1 MLRVSDIDVLS
12 QGRMPGTLPSQRE
25 LLANI
30 VHALCEAHHN
40 DDSAA
45 DRATEWHS
53 SPSGEAWETPQRKSL
68 ILTLHVI
75 FPGMLLPAL
84 DLLDRNLVRRL
95 ALESLPPDKERRQDA
110 TFASSVQQ
118 RRLREYRSTVGG
130 RFVYTARSVAS
141 TLPRRSAGGTGAMA
155 RVYLV
160 HLDAWSCSC
169 TGFAVD
175 AYAAMGREGRA
186 EPAIGGE
193 VAIQMWKFG
202 GMSTTSLD
210 ARGAEAIPCC
220 KHLLACL
227 LVDEWE
233 ELLAARVE
241 EKICTKEELAGII
254 AGI

>member
-1 MLRVSDIDVLS
+1 
-12 QGRMPGTLPSQRE
+12 MPGTLPLQRE
-25 LLANI
+25 LLTNI

-40 DDSAA
+40 DGSAA
-45 DRATEWHS
+45 SKS
-53 SPSGEAWETPQRKSL
+53 SERHGLAFTKAWESSQRKTL

-95 ALESLPPDKERRQDA
+95 ALKTPSPDKEREQDA
-110 TFASSVQQ
+110 SLASSIQP
-118 RRLREYRSTVGG
+118 RRLKEHKSTVGCQ
-130 RFVYTARSVAS
+130 RVYTARSAAS
-141 TLPRRSAGGTGAMA
+141 TLPRRGAGSPGASA

-169 TGFAVD
+169 AGFAVD
-175 AYAAMGREGRA
+175 AYAAVGRERQVESA
-186 EPAIGGE
+186 TGGNGD
-193 VAIQMWKFG
+193 AATRTWKFG
-202 GMSTTSLD
+202 GSSTTTLD
-210 ARGAEAIPCC
+210 AQGAEAIPCC

-233 ELLAARVE
+233 DLLAAHVE
-241 EKICTKEELAGII
+241 EKSCTKEEMAGIV

>member
-1 MLRVSDIDVLS
+1 
-12 QGRMPGTLPSQRE
+12 MPGTLPSQRE
-25 LLANI
+25 LLTNI
-30 VHALCEAHHN
+30 VHALCEARPN
-40 DDSAA
+40 DGIAA
-45 DRATEWHS
+45 DRAAEWHS
-53 SPSGEAWETPQRKSL
+53 SSSGEAWDTPQRKSL

-95 ALESLPPDKERRQDA
+95 ALESQPPDKERRQDA
-110 TFASSVQQ
+110 TFASSAQQ
-118 RRLREYRSTVGG
+118 RRLREHRSTVGG

-141 TLPRRSAGGTGAMA
+141 TLPRRGAGGTGASV

-169 TGFAVD
+169 PGFAVD
-175 AYAAMGREGRA
+175 AYSAMGREGRA
-186 EPAIGGE
+186 EPAIGGK
-193 VAIQMWKFG
+193 VAMQMWKFG
-202 GMSTTSLD
+202 GLSTSLD

-233 ELLAARVE
+233 ELLAARVG
-241 EKICTKEELAGII
+241 EKSCTKEELAGII